1 MDSTRSKCE
10 TGRILIISSDKYFYM
25 GMKSIITSMLP
36 DILHKNGVVYD
47 IESVSISQFI
57 DLDAILSESNIVVII
72 DYHAKMELNS
82 NVISLIMNYGKTD
95 FKLIIFEPTIKPVAS
110 HAYFSK
116 KMPMT
121 LLKEKIFSL
130 MTQKSRSEFRKPF
143 IEELTPRE
151 GRLINHV
158 LMGRSIYTIAE
169 IMGINIKSVYAIRAS
184 AYKKFGVRS
193 LQGLY
198 HSSFRKFYITGSKT
212 KRQDV

>member
-1 MDSTRSKCE
+1 MDSVSSKCD
-10 TGRILIISSDKYFYM
+10 TGRILVISSDKYFYM
-25 GMKSIITSMLP
+25 GMRSILTSMLP
-36 DILHKNGVVYD
+36 DILQKNGVVYD
-47 IESVSISQFI
+47 IESVNISQFI
-57 DLDAILSESNIVVII
+57 DLHTILSEDNIVVII

-82 NVISLIMNYGKTD
+82 NVISLIMNYGKSN

-116 KMPMT
+116 KMRMN
-121 LLKEKIFSL
+121 LLKEKIFT
-130 MTQKSRSEFRKPF
+130 MITQTNYADFRKPF

-158 LMGRSIYTIAE
+158 LMGRSIYAIAE

-184 AYKKFGVRS
+184 AYKKFGVTS

-198 HSSFRKFYITGSKT
+198 HSSFRKFYITGRK
-212 KRQDV
+212 V